1 MQYVRCSRT
10 VPDGA
15 RFCPFCGKR
24 QISAPAPQ
32 RRTRRRPKG
41 SGTVYKSPG
50 HRSRPWGAYAADRT
64 PIGYYATS
72 TEAVAALDAFNA
84 KKLSAR
90 SATRTFA
97 DIYSAWSA
105 LHFQTIGPSGRSSY
119 EAAYDKARPLWNR
132 RMSDLKTEDYQEIIE
147 TLKTAGLSRS
157 MCEKQRQLFSQ
168 LCKYAMQQDIRTAE
182 QEKHLSWIEI
192 LALAACRTGGKC
204 PLSAVK
210 KAAKDLEGDVS
221 PEEAAGELGK
231 YYAYYYEAYSAA
243 LGGLVGSYAIF
254 KDGQWVPQYGLKTFS
269 PIAAGYGYSHCDDF
283 GVGRSFGFKRKHLGN
298 DLMGGLGTPI
308 VAVEGGIVEAMGW
321 NRYGGWRVGIRSFD
335 GKRYYYYAHLQKD
348 RPFASGLEIGDQVD
362 AGQLIGFMGRS
373 GYSDKENVNNIEVVH
388 LHFGLELVFDESQKE
403 CNSEIW
409 IDVYQLVRLL
419 SAHRS
424 SYQKT
429 DRGWER
435 VYPYKDLDWTEFPA

>member
-1 MQYVRCSRT
+1 MKRLVACLLAGLALVLPVR
-10 VPDGA
+10 A
-15 RFCPFCGKR
+15 E
-24 QISAPAPQ
+24 
-32 RRTRRRPKG
+32 
-41 SGTVYKSPG
+41 
-50 HRSRPWGAYAADRT
+50 
-64 PIGYYATS
+64 PIRWVDFDVS
-72 TEAVAALDAFNA
+72 TE
-84 KKLSAR
+84 
-90 SATRTFA
+90 
-97 DIYSAWSA
+97 
-105 LHFQTIGPSGRSSY
+105 
-119 EAAYDKARPLWNR
+119 
-132 RMSDLKTEDYQEIIE
+132 
-147 TLKTAGLSRS
+147 S
-157 MCEKQRQLFSQ
+157 MA
-168 LCKYAMQQDIRTAE
+168 YAMQQDIRTAE

-210 KAAKDLEGDVS
+210 KAAKDLERDVS

-254 KDGQWVPQYGLKTFS
+254 KDGQWIPQYGLKAFS

-308 VAVEGGIVEAMGW
+308 VAVEGGTVEAMGW

-348 RPFASGLEIGDQVD
+348 RPFAPELEIGDQVE

-409 IDVYQLVRLL
+409 IDVYRLVRLL

-424 SYQKT
+424 SYRKT

-435 VYPYKDLDWTEFPA
+435 VYPYKDLDWTEFLKNG